1 MVVYTK
7 KLKKIFI
14 LLLSAIITL
23 SYTVPLNAYAE
34 GGSEVD
40 KKEEVEEVVKEEV
53 LHGATVKINR
63 ILSEEDKL
71 ILLASPTNNR
81 GTKNL
86 TFTID
91 ELQMN
96 FPYDG
101 KALVGKTIS
110 IIYTEGPVTEEGKP
124 SDDWFIK
131 DWSLATSEPEEG
143 VEYFEDVVV
152 LHQMRFSENHVH
164 QYDVES
170 FENKKYGINRIN
182 FYDTRVDPKH
192 IYDNNYAGARIK
204 VYGAMSTTDDK
215 TMDVRN
221 WIILSPDEKEVHDEA
236 RDKDQIYGT
245 VTELSYKDGK
255 TVYAMFKADGGQ
267 YYVTSW
273 DLDYFSFYEG
283 PPIGSKMTLDVEYT
297 NKDTS
302 TPAVKVLDYE
312 IMDSKFEYKTG
323 DVLSITGIAT
333 ELMTS
338 EGAMFDGSTT
348 VTYKFNSNGVNYYA
362 AFDST
367 VLGEYDRLWTLEGK
381 KFEITGVVYKEGS
394 TTFIGVAS
402 YRDPFASI
410 GYGEDFNGSNL
421 SQVGDRNI
429 TALTVTN
436 TTLVSYDDT
445 TAVYKGITTHGIE
458 HYFVY
463 SKELLGDK
471 YTTDNLIGSTYR
483 VTVIQST
490 ASKEKNMYY
499 VKSME
504 AVNNEF
510 EKHRGTITEL
520 VVEGTSTGTYMFES
534 ITGQKMKIIMNNA
547 SIALIGSAEELVGV
561 SGTIYGKFANV
572 TGENLFDVYN
582 LTISKA
588 DQFSEKNDDTVTFR
602 GTIKE
607 LIGSTGQGL
616 LFYATNQYGQSEYLY
631 FELEYMKEY
640 LGMGVSTEALMS
652 GEITI
657 TGIRTSEYI
666 MVKSFGK
673 PKIPDWY
680 PTGLDSKITE
690 PEYFP
695 NLKGWTGFLEV
706 SDIAGEQSQ
715 LVLVTAKDRYI
726 LNGSKKVMS
735 KIEANLGNIVYLR
748 GEYREAGAPYWT
760 GEIKVYDLQFQERGP
775 DDNVIYADPIG
786 EEVPDLMPDPQK
798 PAIHTIQLHD
808 KPADFEYGDA
818 IIEAL
823 YFPEIIQVEMPSGG
837 KK

>member
-7 KLKKIFI
+7 KLNKIFI
-14 LLLSAIITL
+14 LLLSAIITF
-23 SYTVPLNAYAE
+23 SYVIPINAYAE
-34 GGSEVD
+34 GENEGGTT
-40 KKEEVEEVVKEEV
+40 EEVVKEET

-63 ILSEEDKL
+63 ILSEEDDL
-71 ILLASPTNNR
+71 ILNASYANNR
-81 GTKNL
+81 ESMNL
-86 TFTID
+86 IFKID

-101 KALVGKTIS
+101 QALVGKTIS
-110 IIYTEGPVTEEGKP
+110 IIYTEGPVGEDGKP
-124 SDDWFIK
+124 SKDWLIK
-131 DWSLATSEPEEG
+131 DWSLSNSEPEEG

-152 LHQMRFSENHVH
+152 LYQMRFSENHVH
-164 QYDVES
+164 QYDIES
-170 FENKKYGINRIN
+170 FENEKYDINRVN
-182 FYDTRVDPKH
+182 FFDTRVDPKH
-192 IYDNNYAGARIK
+192 LYDNNYAGARVK
-204 VYGAMSTTDDK
+204 VYGVMSTTDDK

-221 WIILSPDEKEVHDEA
+221 WIILSPDEKEVHDED

-245 VTELSYKDGK
+245 VTELSYRDGN
-255 TVYAMFKADGGQ
+255 TAYAMFKADGGQ
-267 YYVTSW
+267 HYMTAW
-273 DLDYFSFYEG
+273 DLVEFGFYES
-283 PPIGSKMTLDVEYT
+283 PPIGSKMTLNVEYT
-297 NKDTS
+297 NKDAAI
-302 TPAVKVLDYE
+302 PAVNVLDYE
-312 IMDSKFEYKTG
+312 IMGSKFEYKTG

-338 EGAMFDGSTT
+338 EGAKEDGSTT

-367 VLGEYDRLWTLEGK
+367 VLGEYERLWTLEGK
-381 KFEITGVVYKEGS
+381 KIEITGVVYKEGS

-421 SQVGDRNI
+421 SQVGDKNV

-436 TTLVSYDDT
+436 ITVVSYDET
-445 TAVYKGITTHGIE
+445 TAVYKGITTQGIE
-458 HYFVY
+458 HYFIY
-463 SKELLGDK
+463 SKDLLGSK
-471 YTTDNLIGSTYR
+471 YPTDNLIGSTYR

-499 VKSME
+499 VKSMV
-504 AVNNEF
+504 AMDNVF

-547 SIALIGSAEELVGV
+547 SIELVGDAEDLVGV

-582 LTISKA
+582 LAISKA
-588 DQFSEKNDDTVTFR
+588 EQFSEKKDDTVTFR

-607 LIGSTGQGL
+607 LVGSTGEGL
-616 LFYATNQYGQSEYLY
+616 LFYATNQYGQAEYLY
-631 FELEYMKEY
+631 FELDYMKEY
-640 LGMGVSTEALMS
+640 LKLGISIEALMA

-673 PKIPDWY
+673 PEVPNWY
-680 PTGLDSKITE
+680 PTGLESKIVE

-715 LVLVTAKDRYI
+715 LVLVTAKDRYV
-726 LNGSKKVMS
+726 LNGSKKVMA

-760 GEIKVYDLQFQERGP
+760 GEIKVYDLQFLERGT

-808 KPADFEYGDA
+808 KPAEFEYGDA